1 MRRLLTLCLI
11 LLLSACAS
19 LPTDLQKPRVSLAGI
34 SLKEAGLFEQRFTLT
49 LRVENPNNVSLP
61 IKGLDTTLAINDKPL
76 ASGVAPQSV
85 TIPAM
90 GEARLAIDV
99 TSNLAALVRQLRA
112 AKGEGGPRY
121 RLTGKL
127 FVPLRADGI
136 PFELEGEVPAI
147 EGLFEPAGKTQQF

>member
-1 MRRLLTLCLI
+1 MRRLLILCVT
-11 LLLSACAS
+11 LLLAACAG
-19 LPTDLQKPRVSLAGI
+19 LPTNLEKPRVSLAGI

-49 LRVENPNNVSLP
+49 LRVENPNNVALP
-61 IKGLDTTLAINDKPL
+61 IKGLDTTLAVNDKPL
-76 ASGVAPQSV
+76 ASGVAAQSV

-90 GEARLAIDV
+90 GEAKLAIDV

-112 AKGEGGPRY
+112 ANGQGAPRY

-136 PFELEGEVPAI
+136 PFDLEGEVPAI